1 MNRGAVDLYLRQV
14 KKELRCSAKQKR
26 AFLAELETGL
36 RELAQEKETVS
47 MEQLTA
53 AFGTPQKQAQDFM
66 ETLDAKEIK
75 RAFTWKKLV
84 LIGVLAVVLIWLVA
98 VVTLWIDGHIN
109 NHGRTVDFVQD
120 ESSNYIVI
128 TEEFY

>member
-36 RELAQEKETVS
+36 RELAQDSSDLTID
-47 MEQLTA
+47 QLTN
-53 AFGTPQKQAQDFM
+53 AFGTPQQQAQDFM

-75 RAFTWKKLV
+75 KAFTWKKLV

-98 VVTLWIDGHIN
+98 VVTLWIDGHTQ
-109 NHGRTVDFVQD
+109 NHGRGEEYLIDGD
-120 ESSNYIVI
+120 SNYVVI
-128 TEEFY
+128 SEEYY

>member
-1 MNRGAVDLYLRQV
+1 MIRGAVDLYLRQV

-36 RELAQEKETVS
+36 REFAQESSDLTID
-47 MEQLTA
+47 QLTN

-75 RAFTWKKLV
+75 KAFTWKKLV

-98 VVTLWIDGHIN
+98 VVTLWIDGHTQ
-109 NHGRTVDFVQD
+109 NHGRGEEYLIDGD
-120 ESSNYIVI
+120 SNYVVI
-128 TEEFY
+128 SEEYY